1 MKLKCFIRGD
11 GGMYNISLENKLT
24 ALYKRNQSFTPFLLY
39 LNDNTLSPVFFT
51 AGDAARWLVSNNYSR
66 YMPERK
72 QRSFRSAVASRFSG
86 FVKKR
91 TPIKNTLTYQIFKN
105 NDTRAYVIALDTA
118 EEQKLFM
125 DEEQFNWYRN
135 FLDNLLS
142 K

>member
-1 MKLKCFIRGD
+1 
-11 GGMYNISLENKLT
+11 MYNISLENKLT

-51 AGDAARWLVSNNYSR
+51 AGDATRWLVSNNYSR
-66 YMPERK
+66 YMSERK

-91 TPIKNTLTYQIFKN
+91 TPIKNTLSYQIFKN
-105 NDTRAYVIALDTA
+105 NDIWSYVISLYTA
-118 EEQKLFM
+118 EEQMLFM
-125 DEEQFNWYRN
+125 DEEQFNWYRY
-135 FLDNLLS
+135 FLDKLLS

>member
-1 MKLKCFIRGD
+1 
-11 GGMYNISLENKLT
+11 MYNISLENKLT

-39 LNDNTLSPVFFT
+39 LNDNTLSPIFFT

-66 YMPERK
+66 YMSERK

-105 NDTRAYVIALDTA
+105 NNFREPIKKGGTRNKFIISKDIYVIKLTT
-118 EEQKLFM
+118 EEIKLF
-125 DEEQFNWYRN
+125 Y
-135 FLDNLLS
+135 
-142 K
+142 

>member
-1 MKLKCFIRGD
+1 
-11 GGMYNISLENKLT
+11 MYNISLANKLT
-24 ALYKRNQSFTPFLLY
+24 GLYKRGQSFTPFLLY
-39 LNDNTLSPVFFT
+39 LNDNTLSPIFFT

-72 QRSFRSAVASRFSG
+72 QRSFRSAVASRFKG
-86 FVKKR
+86 YVKKR

-125 DEEQFNWYRN
+125 NEEQFNWYRD
-135 FLDNLLS
+135 FLDKLLS

>member
-1 MKLKCFIRGD
+1 
-11 GGMYNISLENKLT
+11 MYNISLQNKLT
-24 ALYKRNQSFTPFLLY
+24 ALYKRGQSFTPFLLY

-125 DEEQFNWYRN
+125 DEEQFNWYTN
-135 FLDNLLS
+135 FIYRLESD
-142 K
+142 KQ

>member
-1 MKLKCFIRGD
+1 
-11 GGMYNISLENKLT
+11 MYNISLENKLT

-39 LNDNTLSPVFFT
+39 LNDNTLSPIFFT

-66 YMPERK
+66 YMSEGK

-125 DEEQFNWYRN
+125 NEEQFNWYTN
-135 FLDNLLS
+135 FIHRLESGTFDN
-142 K
+142 

>member
-1 MKLKCFIRGD
+1 
-11 GGMYNISLENKLT
+11 MYNISLENKLT
-24 ALYKRNQSFTPFLLY
+24 GLYKRGQSFTPFLLY

-72 QRSFRSAVASRFSG
+72 QRSFRSAVASRFKG

-105 NDTRAYVIALDTA
+105 KDMKAYVIALDTA

>member
-1 MKLKCFIRGD
+1 
-11 GGMYNISLENKLT
+11 MYNISLENKLT
-24 ALYKRNQSFTPFLLY
+24 ALYKRGQSFTPFVLY

-51 AGDAARWLVSNNYSR
+51 AGDATRWLVSNNYSR
-66 YMPERK
+66 YMPEKK
-72 QRSFRSAVASRFSG
+72 QRSFRSAVASRFKG
-86 FVKKR
+86 YVKKR

-105 NDTRAYVIALDTA
+105 KDMKAYVIALDTA

-125 DEEQFNWYRN
+125 NEEQFNWYRD

>member
-1 MKLKCFIRGD
+1 
-11 GGMYNISLENKLT
+11 MYNISLENKLT

-66 YMPERK
+66 YMFERK
-72 QRSFRSAVASRFSG
+72 QRSFRSAVASRFKG
-86 FVKKR
+86 YVKKR

-105 NDTRAYVIALDTA
+105 KDMKAYVIALDTA

-125 DEEQFNWYRN
+125 NEEQFNWYRD
-135 FLDNLLS
+135 FLDKLLS

>member
-1 MKLKCFIRGD
+1 
-11 GGMYNISLENKLT
+11 MYNISLENKLT
-24 ALYKRNQSFTPFLLY
+24 ALYKRGQSFTPFLLY

-51 AGDAARWLVSNNYSR
+51 AGDAARWLVNNNYSR

-72 QRSFRSAVASRFSG
+72 QRSFRSAVSSRFKG
-86 FVKKR
+86 YVKKR

-105 NDTRAYVIALDTA
+105 KDMKAYVIALDTA

-125 DEEQFNWYRN
+125 NEEQFNWYRN

>member
-1 MKLKCFIRGD
+1 
-11 GGMYNISLENKLT
+11 MYNISLENKLT
-24 ALYKRNQSFTPFLLY
+24 ALYKRGQSFTPFLLY

-51 AGDAARWLVSNNYSR
+51 GGDAARWLVSNNYSR

-72 QRSFRSAVASRFSG
+72 QRSFRIAVASRFSG

-91 TPIKNTLTYQIFKN
+91 TPIKNTLTDQIFKN

-125 DEEQFNWYRN
+125 NGEQFNWYRD
-135 FLDNLLS
+135 FLDKLLS